1 MIEDKNTEIIL
12 CSNIHIDKNYDN
24 VLDVSKSTLVGYLR
38 GFIDELLAKYGN
50 LDGKIAKTVLQIKKE
65 EKEIKEKGR
74 L

>member
-38 GFIDELLAKYGN
+38 THSEYVGDDYTIVPRYRN
-50 LDGKIAKTVLQIKKE
+50 
-65 EKEIKEKGR
+65 R
-74 L
+74 